1 MIKQTNPII
10 AEIDSC
16 SHRVQKVHAVKS
28 AQVGLPAAVAQ
39 RNLPS
44 VFVISQ
50 AKETPHHIAA
60 RIPGAEQCVDMLI
73 RCGAD
78 VNNYKEVGKH
88 HCMSSYIHYYL
99 MGVTDI
105 TAFTAVTI

>member
-1 MIKQTNPII
+1 MRSTHVAIECKTYMRLKVRKLGSLQLLLR
-10 AEIDSC
+10 EIYP
-16 SHRVQKVHAVKS
+16 
-28 AQVGLPAAVAQ
+28 LF
-39 RNLPS
+39 
-44 VFVISQ
+44 FVISQ
-50 AKETPHHIAA
+50 AKETPLHIAA

-88 HCMSSYIHYYL
+88 HCMSSYIQYYL

-105 TAFTAVTI
+105 TAFTVVQN